1 MIIEGDSVAEC
12 WLKVLRIFVDERI
25 GEISPIIIKIN
36 NTDAQPEY
44 AAALEHDIN
53 DFLVTQGQCKIET
66 TAGTIFPQ
74 SLARGKEPIFD
85 RYERIWKHIKTNSLN
100 RRGTY
105 FHRLV
110 AYGDEERGSRNQLK
124 HIIETYNGI
133 DGVRN
138 PIHRRSA
145 LIATVFDPFLDHK
158 AQPMLGFPCLQQVC
172 FVPDKEG
179 GLHMNAVYAMQYFD
193 TRAYGNYTGL
203 MRLGSFMAGEM
214 GLSFDYLNCMIS
226 ALALSA
232 MKKSK
237 AKEIVEKYS

>member
-1 MIIEGDSVAEC
+1 MKIEGDSVAEC
-12 WLKVLRIFVDERI
+12 WLKVLREFVDERI
-25 GEISPIIIKIN
+25 SEISPIILKIN
-36 NTDAQPEY
+36 NTDAQPDYRE
-44 AAALEHDIN
+44 ALEQDIN
-53 DFLVTQGQCKIET
+53 EFLVTQGQSKIET

-74 SLARGKEPIFD
+74 SLTGGKESVFE

-110 AYGDEERGSRNQLK
+110 AYGDDVRGIKNQLK

-133 DGVRN
+133 DGVRG
-138 PIHRRSA
+138 PVRRRSA

-172 FVPDKEG
+172 FVPAGDR
-179 GLHMNAVYAMQYFD
+179 LHMNAIYAMQYFD
-193 TRAYGNYTGL
+193 TRAYGNYVGL

-214 GLSFDYLNCMIS
+214 GLSFYYMNCMIS
-226 ALALSA
+226 TLALSA

-237 AKEIVEKYS
+237 ARDIVEKYS

>member
-1 MIIEGDSVAEC
+1 MTLEGDSVAEC
-12 WLKVLRIFVDERI
+12 WLRVLKIFVDERI
-25 GEISPIIIKIN
+25 TEISPIILKIN
-36 NTDAQPEY
+36 NTDAQPDY
-44 AAALEHDIN
+44 RVALEQDIN
-53 DFLVTQGQCKIET
+53 DFLLTQGQSQIET

-74 SLARGKEPIFD
+74 SLAYGKESVFD

-110 AYGDEERGSRNQLK
+110 AYGDEVRGTKNQLK

-133 DGVRN
+133 QGVRN
-138 PIHRRSA
+138 PVHRRSA

-172 FVPDKEG
+172 FVPAGDSM
-179 GLHMNAVYAMQYFD
+179 HMNAVYAMQYFD
-193 TRAYGNYTGL
+193 TRAYGNYVGL
-203 MRLGSFMAGEM
+203 MRLGNFMSGEM
-214 GLSFDYLNCMIS
+214 GLSFDYMNCMIS

-232 MKKSK
+232 MTKSK